1 MFILD
6 RFEGNTAVI
15 ENGDEF
21 IKTDRKNISDNAV
34 EGDVLTESNGFY
46 TADKDSTKKRKE
58 EILKLQNSLWG

>member
-1 MFILD
+1 MLILD

-21 IKTDRKNISDNAV
+21 IKTDRKNISSDAV
-34 EGDVLTESNGFY
+34 EGDVLSESNGFY
-46 TADKDSTKKRKE
+46 TADKDSTQKRKE